1 MKQENPTV
9 PETDRIFPEDDD
21 ALYRE
26 MTAHMPGC
34 YFPTSLSEDGIHEFA
49 GEEFR
54 RIRNIVCRHY
64 NFDEDKYIQENAGV
78 SPFDSVQDN
87 FEQEVYRRIRKDYVQ
102 LSVISIRESLL
113 GKIRRAV
120 EKENNIIGT
129 FYRNRG
135 VHYREAESAEYETS
149 PIVVV
154 HNSAFYGYG
163 GYESATVY
171 ELFIDGNGKLLCT
184 LNGEAG
190 EDFDEPIG
198 QVQTEGLLEIAH
210 WLEEHGFISA
220 DVNDDGIVVCEEC
233 GSDNIQTQAW
243 VNPNART
250 FIGTTGIDR
259 YDNWCECEDHQS
271 FITLR
276 EFKERMQEWWDS
288 LDENQMEQITGY
300 RQGKRPAGDNHQGLP
315 KPAMNGGKTR
325 AMTRNVKSGKNITT
339 ADYDLQSS

>member
-1 MKQENPTV
+1 MKSDKKTT
-9 PETDRIFPEDDD
+9 TDNKAFLQNGNDLFEK
-21 ALYRE
+21 
-26 MTAHMPGC
+26 MTAYMPRC
-34 YFPTSLSEDGIHEFA
+34 YFPTALGKDAPHEFTDK
-49 GEEFR
+49 EFLR
-54 RIRNIVCRHY
+54 VRDIICR
-64 NFDEDKYIQENAGV
+64 KYHLAEARTIEENAGV
-78 SPFDSVQDN
+78 SPFELVRDL
-87 FEQEVYRRIRKDYVQ
+87 FEQEVHRRIRKDYVQ

>member
-1 MKQENPTV
+1 MNIIREQRIPDGQELQTYEAERP
-9 PETDRIFPEDDD
+9 
-21 ALYRE
+21 
-26 MTAHMPGC
+26 
-34 YFPTSLSEDGIHEFA
+34 HEF
-49 GEEFR
+49 GGFQNEEEQLDD
-54 RIRNIVCRHY
+54 
-64 NFDEDKYIQENAGV
+64 FDRWLQVGGRTLLQENA
-78 SPFDSVQDN
+78 
-87 FEQEVYRRIRKDYVQ
+87 
-102 LSVISIRESLL
+102 
-113 GKIRRAV
+113 A
-120 EKENNIIGT
+120 
-129 FYRNRG
+129 
-135 VHYREAESAEYETS
+135 
-149 PIVVV
+149 
-154 HNSAFYGYG
+154 
-163 GYESATVY
+163 VY

>member
-1 MKQENPTV
+1 ME
-9 PETDRIFPEDDD
+9 
-21 ALYRE
+21 
-26 MTAHMPGC
+26 
-34 YFPTSLSEDGIHEFA
+34 
-49 GEEFR
+49 
-54 RIRNIVCRHY
+54 
-64 NFDEDKYIQENAGV
+64 
-78 SPFDSVQDN
+78 
-87 FEQEVYRRIRKDYVQ
+87 
-102 LSVISIRESLL
+102 
-113 GKIRRAV
+113 KIRDAV

-135 VHYREAESAEYETS
+135 VHYREAESPEYETS

-220 DVNDDGIVVCEEC
+220 DVNDNEIVVCEEC

-243 VNPNART
+243 VDPNTRT

-259 YDNWCECEDHQS
+259 YDNWCDECEDHQP
-271 FITLR
+271 FCTLK

-288 LDENQMEQITGY
+288 LDANQMEQITGC
-300 RQGKRPAGDNHQGLP
+300 RQDKCPAGDNRQGFAETCNEWWEN
-315 KPAMNGGKTR
+315 KG
-325 AMTRNVKSGKNITT
+325 
-339 ADYDLQSS
+339 YDEKRKIWKEHNNC

>member
-1 MKQENPTV
+1 M
-9 PETDRIFPEDDD
+9 R
-21 ALYRE
+21 
-26 MTAHMPGC
+26 
-34 YFPTSLSEDGIHEFA
+34 
-49 GEEFR
+49 
-54 RIRNIVCRHY
+54 
-64 NFDEDKYIQENAGV
+64 
-78 SPFDSVQDN
+78 
-87 FEQEVYRRIRKDYVQ
+87 
-102 LSVISIRESLL
+102 
-113 GKIRRAV
+113 
-120 EKENNIIGT
+120 
-129 FYRNRG
+129 
-135 VHYREAESAEYETS
+135 
-149 PIVVV
+149 
-154 HNSAFYGYG
+154 
-163 GYESATVY
+163 
-171 ELFIDGNGKLLCT
+171 
-184 LNGEAG
+184 
-190 EDFDEPIG
+190 